1 MDDKTDRRT
10 VLKIGG
16 AAMLVSNAA
25 MAATSDIVMMDARSL
40 SKAIAAKKLSCVEV
54 MTATLDHI
62 ARYNPKVNAIVA
74 LQDRDRLM
82 AEAREHDAMLA
93 KGHSLGVLHGFP
105 HAVKDLQPVKGIVST
120 SGSPILKDFV
130 PTQDSIPVER
140 MRAAGAIFIG
150 KTNTPEFGLG
160 SHTYNPVY
168 GATHNAF
175 DQTKSAGGSSGG
187 AAVSLALRMLPV
199 ADGSD
204 YGGSLRNP
212 AGWNNVFGFRNSL
225 GVVPSAGE
233 DVWMP
238 SMSVTGAMGR
248 SVSDLALLLS
258 TQAGYDPR
266 APMSLDGT
274 GARFLGSLEGNF
286 KGKRIGWLND
296 LNGAAPYEAG
306 VLEVCRAALKTF
318 ETIGCTVETATPQA
332 SVEDAWQAFVKL
344 RQFQQGPNFRIF
356 YADPAKRA
364 LLKPEAIYEI
374 EGGMKMSAFDVTD
387 ATIARTHWSNA
398 FHHLFEHYDFLVMPT
413 AQVFAFDINEHWPHQ
428 IAGKTM
434 RTYHEWMVAVCMVT
448 LSGCPSLAVPAGFSP
463 SGQPMGIQ
471 IIAPVHHDMDC
482 LKLGHAYEQASN
494 WTAKHLPP
502 LLRA

>member
-62 ARYNPKVNAIVA
+62 ARYNLKVNAIVA

-374 EGGMKMSAFDVTD
+374 EGGMKLSAFDVTD